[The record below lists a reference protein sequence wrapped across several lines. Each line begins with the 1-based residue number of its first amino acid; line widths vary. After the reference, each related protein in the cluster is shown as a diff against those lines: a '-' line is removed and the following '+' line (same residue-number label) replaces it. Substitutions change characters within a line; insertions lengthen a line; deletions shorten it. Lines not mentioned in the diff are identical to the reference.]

1 MPLSF
6 VSYEGHGKATS
17 DGGEQNGFLASI
29 PALGRRLFLC
39 RFTPIHLRFRHL
51 LFVFQDSRARG
62 GIRENRGKNLSRVGG
77 RAIFVPEGETGPF
90 LGP

>member
-51 LFVFQDSRARG
+51 LLAYRTKCVSMLGASAQVDA
-62 GIRENRGKNLSRVGG
+62 
-77 RAIFVPEGETGPF
+77 PF
-90 LGP
+90 SAV